1 MSIVSGILLK
11 KELLPM
17 GNKILVIGSI
27 NVDNVFYTKNMPEP
41 GKSVFGDSF
50 LSNIGG
56 KGANQACASFF
67 LNGDVH
73 FVGAIGDDNNGKWV
87 ASFLK
92 EQKLPM
98 TLLTKE
104 TSTGCATITIDKL
117 TAENQILVVLGAN
130 LKINKD
136 DIDTLDDR
144 FNESKYLLVQLE
156 NDIDTVCY
164 AIKKA
169 KEKGLITILNP
180 APYHELP
187 DDIYPF
193 IDYFVPNEHELDGF
207 IQEKISVEDKC
218 HRLLNKGVSN
228 IIVTLGEKG
237 SFFMNRKES
246 FYIPSRKVKAIDTTG
261 AGDTYLGAFVTAL
274 SQGKNSKEAMEF
286 ATLASSITVTRKGAI
301 LSLPHLEDLSKTP

>member
-1 MSIVSGILLK
+1 M
-11 KELLPM
+11 E
-17 GNKILVIGSI
+17 NKILVIGSI
-27 NVDNVFYTKNMPEP
+27 NIDNVFYTKHMPEA

-67 LNGDVH
+67 LGGDVF
-73 FVGAIGDDNNGKWV
+73 FVGAIGNDNNGKWV
-87 ASFLK
+87 SSFLK

-98 TLLTKE
+98 TLLEKD
-104 TSTGCATITIDKL
+104 TSTGCATITINKL

-130 LKINKD
+130 LKITKE
-136 DIDTLDDR
+136 DIDNLDDK

-156 NDIDTVCY
+156 NDIDVVTY

-169 KEKGLITILNP
+169 KEKGLIVILNP
-180 APYHELP
+180 APYHEL
-187 DDIYPF
+187 DESIYPY
-193 IDYFVPNEHELDGF
+193 IDYFIPNEHELDGF
-207 IQEKISVEDKC
+207 VSENISIEEKCLK
-218 HRLLNKGVSN
+218 LLNKCLSN

-237 SFFMNRKES
+237 SFFMNKNES
-246 FYIPSRKVKAIDTTG
+246 FYVPSRKVTAIDTTG

-274 SQGKNSKEAMEF
+274 SQNKNIKEAMEF

-301 LSLPHLEDLSKTP
+301 LSLPHLEDLSKTL